1 MSTSVVLEG
10 EVIISEEKNSSWKGV
25 WRFAKDKK
33 GTLAF
38 EYEKIG
44 HEVPVDLLEYVSF
57 LDPASVAHSLNSKNE
72 QTTKNKKGRRG
83 RPPIFSSSTKPVS
96 AVGGEGGMEG
106 MGGGD
111 DRVVVGG
118 GAEEMAVMDDSLDDS
133 QAMLSSSLLGVEE
146 AGEGNEDRGTENAT
160 PPPIAANTTTSSSSS
175 SQQQEQQ
182 QPAVIPSAHPLLGLW
197 KGHFAVSS
205 AKGEEIVEETL
216 FFYSVLG
223 EELLPQFRDLPPEPS
238 FPFCL
243 LKHHHLLNPTQAA
256 AAAVAQ
262 VTVENPEDAP
272 SSMLEH
278 LTKNVLVGFGRNAIG
293 RFSVAALYDEQQ
305 HELRCEKKYMSTKYA
320 IKRGRR
326 SHAEYALSYGYSPAT
341 GLAAP
346 APGMTT
352 RQASDAGGVVTN
364 PTEEG
369 SASTSRASRNL
380 YINTA
385 GKHSG
390 SLDGAAAAAAA
401 VTVGDESLPSG
412 KRKRSNS
419 VRPDY
424 ITTFSHNNTAKTS
437 KADLARYYNEQYAD
451 HPMALVGSRNPDNDE
466 AAAPGAEG
474 YREAFL
480 DVDSGEI
487 YEGQWSHGVRHGFG
501 LCLYCHGLLYEGQW
515 LRGREHGKGT
525 LMTADRQIIY
535 TGDWVDGNMH
545 GSGEYHYNNGD
556 IYIGDFKENNRHGRG
571 EYVVYS
577 SGARYV
583 GEWKENRRH
592 GKGHFLWSDGSYYEG
607 DWEADKRH
615 GRGLLELSNGFKYD
629 GNWVGNVMEG
639 KGTCTYAPSGQ
650 TYQGTFK
657 AGLRDG
663 RGSILFPQGSALYEG
678 RFKEDRFDGQGTIKI
693 TAVSGGTVEDETFIP
708 IQIQSDFWR
717 IHWKAGFGANAH

>member
-1 MSTSVVLEG
+1 M
-10 EVIISEEKNSSWKGV
+10 
-25 WRFAKDKK
+25 
-33 GTLAF
+33 
-38 EYEKIG
+38 
-44 HEVPVDLLEYVSF
+44 PVDLLEYVSF
-57 LDPASVAHSLNSKNE
+57 LDPASVAHSLNNKNE

-83 RPPIFSSSTKPVS
+83 RPPIFSSTKPVN
-96 AVGGEGGMEG
+96 AAGGEGGIEGGTNPSSSSSYSMEG
-106 MGGGD
+106 MGGGE
-111 DRVVVGG
+111 DRGG
-118 GAEEMAVMDDSLDDS
+118 GGGEEMAVMDDSLEDS
-133 QAMLSSSLLGVEE
+133 QAMLPSCLGAEE

-160 PPPIAANTTTSSSSS
+160 PPPIAASATSSSS
-175 SQQQEQQ
+175 Q
-182 QPAVIPSAHPLLGLW
+182 QPAVIPSTHPLLGLW

-205 AKGEEIVEETL
+205 AKGEDIVEETL

-243 LKHHHLLNPTQAA
+243 LKHHHLLNPTTAT
-256 AAAVAQ
+256 AQ
-262 VTVENPEDAP
+262 IAVENPEDAP

-352 RQASDAGGVVTN
+352 RQASDAGVAN
-364 PTEEG
+364 PAEEG
-369 SASTSRASRNL
+369 SSRASRNL

-385 GKHSG
+385 NKHSG
-390 SLDGAAAAAAA
+390 SLDGAVTGAA
-401 VTVGDESLPSG
+401 GEDSLPSG

-424 ITTFSHNNTAKTS
+424 ITTFSHNNTTKAS

-487 YEGQWSHGVRHGFG
+487 YEGQWSHGMRHGFG

-525 LMTADRQIIY
+525 LMTADRQVIY

-663 RGSILFPQGSALYEG
+663 RGSILFSQGSALYEG

-693 TAVSGGTVEDETFIP
+693 TAVTGGTVEDETFIP